1 VSFDPTVNPIILPA
15 NLSADYAFKIIVP
28 KYYQSTAT
36 GGYISD
42 PTLSNFTTSIQ
53 LSPAINFS
61 SLLYECPL
69 NSISLCSDE
78 FYMLQN
84 PTPAGKVPVLQ
95 INTYFSDLESEIYL
109 VGQGTETM
117 LTKSIKGV
125 IGVCG
130 DKFSANVKNSNP
142 IVFESPN
149 ANISFSFDL
158 SDIFG
163 LNTSS

>member
-1 VSFDPTVNPIILPA
+1 MVINPA
-15 NLSADYAFKIIVP
+15 
-28 KYYQSTAT
+28 
-36 GGYISD
+36 
-42 PTLSNFTTSIQ
+42 
-53 LSPAINFS
+53 
-61 SLLYECPL
+61 
-69 NSISLCSDE
+69 
-78 FYMLQN
+78 
-84 PTPAGKVPVLQ
+84 PAGKVPVLWIDTQ
-95 INTYFSDLESEIYL
+95 YSNFEKEIYL
-109 VGQGTETM
+109 VGRGTDTM